1 MLFMTTE
8 VYKIEDSHFQFDIN
22 SKGWYL
28 KGYSRAG
35 SKTGFLFYPFKILFD
50 CGIHTSSKP
59 DIIFLTH
66 QHTDHMQAIAHI
78 CSRHKQTSS
87 TIYLPEPSV
96 RFITKYER
104 IITELSD
111 PEAESYTDEEILKH
125 QNINLI
131 PTNSGNIINI
141 TTGSG
146 QLLQVEVLKAYHDVQ
161 SNGYGISSWK
171 KVIKSE
177 FEDLIKDITDEQ
189 KITLSSEEQKQIKQS
204 KINAIK
210 KLKSNN
216 IDMYDTI
223 LNPEFAFFCDS
234 TIQNLSEEVEW
245 KKYPVIIC
253 ECTGL
258 DISKLDSSRDYDLN
272 HTSLLKLKPIMLDNI
287 DKKWL
292 LIHVSMGCSDEKIKQ
307 IEKELQNE
315 GIDVRICH

>member
-1 MLFMTTE
+1 MSNE
-8 VYKIEDSHFQFDIN
+8 VHKIEDSHYQFDIN

-66 QHTDHMQAIAHI
+66 QHTDHMQAIANI
-78 CSRHKQTSS
+78 CSRHKPTVS

-104 IITELSD
+104 IISELSD
-111 PEAESYTDEEILKH
+111 PEAENYTDEEILLH
-125 QNINLI
+125 QNICLVPKNPGDI
-131 PTNSGNIINI
+131 FNI

-146 QLLQVEVLKAYHDVQ
+146 QQLQIEVLKAYHSVQ

-171 KVIKSE
+171 KIIKPE
-177 FEDLIKDITDEQ
+177 YERLIKEISEEE
-189 KITLSSEEQKQIKQS
+189 KISLSSEEQKQL
-204 KINAIK
+204 KINKIK
-210 KLKSNN
+210 EIKDLKSKN
-216 IDMYDTI
+216 IDMYNAV
-223 LNPEFAFFCDS
+223 LNPEFAFYCDS

-258 DISKLDSSRDYDLN
+258 DITKLDSTRDYDEN
-272 HTSLLKLKPIMLDNI
+272 HTSLLKLKPIMLENK
-287 DKKWL
+287 DKRWL
-292 LIHVSMGCSDEKIKQ
+292 LIHVGMGCSNDKIEEIKT
-307 IEKELQNE
+307 ELKNE
-315 GIDVRICH
+315 GIDVEICF